1 LLGSWRGGIRG
12 AASMGA
18 RNGAYCV
25 GCCWA
30 LMAALFALGV
40 MSLVWMAF
48 VAALIAV
55 EKLLP
60 WRRAATFSVTAL
72 LIALAVIVF
81 AAPHALPGLTIP
93 SSGTSGTMTM

>member
-1 LLGSWRGGIRG
+1 
-12 AASMGA
+12 
-18 RNGAYCV
+18 
-25 GCCWA
+25 
-30 LMAALFALGV
+30 MAALFALGV

-60 WRRAATFSVTAL
+60 WRRVATFGITAL
-72 LIALAVIVF
+72 LLALAILMF

-93 SSGTSGTMTM
+93 TGGMSGTMTM